1 MLSAAERFRAELNA
15 YLSKGDTGVLD
26 ELYPYHD
33 GEQDADVASD
43 LYALRDTMHAIMTG
57 NTLLQS
63 RFWSLKWK
71 HTAYFLQSMTAYL
84 PSTTQRAA
92 YSAVIGRLTRE

>member
-1 MLSAAERFRAELNA
+1 MTTKQMLSAAERFRAELST

-26 ELYPYHD
+26 ELYPNLD

-43 LYALRDTMHAIMTG
+43 LYALRDTMQAIMGG

-63 RFWSLKWK
+63 RFWSLK
-71 HTAYFLQSMTAYL
+71 
-84 PSTTQRAA
+84 
-92 YSAVIGRLTRE
+92 

>member
-1 MLSAAERFRAELNA
+1 MTTKQMLSAAERFRAELNA

-26 ELYPYHD
+26 ELYPNHD

-43 LYALRDTMHAIMTG
+43 LYALRDTMYAIMTG

-63 RFWSLKWK
+63 RFWSLK
-71 HTAYFLQSMTAYL
+71 
-84 PSTTQRAA
+84 
-92 YSAVIGRLTRE
+92 